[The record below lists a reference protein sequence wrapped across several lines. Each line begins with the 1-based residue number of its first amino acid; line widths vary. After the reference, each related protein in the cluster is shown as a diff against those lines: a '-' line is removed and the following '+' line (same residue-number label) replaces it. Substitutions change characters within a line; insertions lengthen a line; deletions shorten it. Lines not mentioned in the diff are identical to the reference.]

1 VTDPDPDRSAPA
13 GPDRRTFLRRAGL
26 VAGGAVA
33 AGGVLA
39 ACAGKSPTTT
49 FDSVIDHPAKESGID
64 TVVVL
69 GIAMFG
75 VYAPQI
81 QFEQPFLL
89 LGLLLLSSMS
99 AALKVYLPLTTGGF
113 YYRVMGRDFIAVDSK
128 LTSVEKLLILFHELA
143 HFLFHTPE
151 SGATANFHSVGRRTR
166 KECEADAFALCALI
180 PRKWIETRSP
190 EELIDMGLTGEMV
203 AKRLKILERYQV

>member
-1 VTDPDPDRSAPA
+1 MRFLTDKIKDLRIGWNERPMNEDDFYRLCRRFKINVT
-13 GPDRRTFLRRAGL
+13 
-26 VAGGAVA
+26 
-33 AGGVLA
+33 
-39 ACAGKSPTTT
+39 
-49 FDSVIDHPAKESGID
+49 E
-64 TVVVL
+64 
-69 GIAMFG
+69 M
-75 VYAPQI
+75 
-81 QFEQPFLL
+81 
-89 LGLLLLSSMS
+89 
-99 AALKVYLPLTTGGF
+99 PLTTGGF

-190 EELIDMGLTGEMV
+190 EELINLGFTVEMV
-203 AKRLKILERYQV
+203 AERLKILERYQV